1 VRIVPVGRWPHVISG
16 TGILLTLSLFAES
29 VVFLTT
35 SVMEYSAFVSGAVTS
50 LPFAVGVAYGGY
62 WLARS
67 ELPPDRYGQVGRW
80 WIAGIVGTVVLVLI
94 INIRI
99 QPVSA
104 LLIVGTVRWSAA
116 IGGGVGLLVGILQAM
131 AVMWGMEAERARRRR
146 RETERER
153 ESLEAF
159 AEILSHEL
167 QNPLHVA
174 QGHLELLREER
185 DSPHIDTIAEAQRR
199 MSEVVEDTLKLAH
212 VNDAIDDTDPVE
224 LSAVAGVAWEAVEPT
239 DATLEVTETRTLRAD
254 RDRLRDLLCELFRN
268 SVEHGSTGSRSDPH
282 GNSVEHGSTGSRTK
296 SDDATEH
303 VGSAVTVEIGVL
315 EDGTGFYVADDGPG
329 IPESDRE
336 KVFTP
341 GYAGPGEN
349 IGLGL
354 GFVRRIAESHG
365 WDVAVTESETG
376 GARFEF
382 RNIELRE

>member
-35 SVMEYSAFVSGAVTS
+35 SMMEYSAFVSGAVTS

-80 WIAGIVGTVVLVLI
+80 WIAGIVGTVILVLV

-159 AEILSHEL
+159 AEVLSHEL

-212 VNDAIDDTDPVE
+212 VNDAINDTDPVE
-224 LSAVAGVAWEAVEPT
+224 LSAVAGVAWDAVEPT
-239 DATLEVTETRTLRAD
+239 DATLEVTGTRTLRAD
-254 RDRLRDLLCELFRN
+254 RDCLRDLLCELFRN
-268 SVEHGSTGSRSDPH
+268 SVEHGSTGSR
-282 GNSVEHGSTGSRTK
+282 TQ

-303 VGSAVTVEIGVL
+303 AGSAVTVEIGVL

-382 RNIELRE
+382 RGIELRE

>member
-1 VRIVPVGRWPHVISG
+1 VRIVPVGRWPQVISG
-16 TGILLTLSLFAES
+16 TGILLTLSLLGES

-35 SVMEYSAFVSGAVTS
+35 SVMEYSAVVSGAVTS

-80 WIAGIVGTVVLVLI
+80 WLTGIVGTVILVSV
-94 INIRI
+94 INIRM
-99 QPVSA
+99 QPVSVF
-104 LLIVGTVRWSAA
+104 LIVGTIRWSAA
-116 IGGGVGLLVGILQAM
+116 IGGAVGFLTGVFKAM

-159 AEILSHEL
+159 AEILAHEL

-185 DSPHIDTIAEAQRR
+185 DGPHIDTIADAQRR
-199 MSEVVEDTLKLAH
+199 MSDVIKDTLKLAH
-212 VNDAIDDTDPVE
+212 VTDTIDDTDPVE
-224 LSAVAGVAWEAVEPT
+224 LSAVAGVAWDAVDPA
-239 DATLEVTETRTLRAD
+239 DATLEVTDTRTLRAD
-254 RDRLRDLLCELFRN
+254 RDCLRDLLEELFRN
-268 SVEHGSTGSRSDPH
+268 AVEHGSTSPRSD
-282 GNSVEHGSTGSRTK
+282 GYGDAVEHAGP
-296 SDDATEH
+296 DI
-303 VGSAVTVEIGVL
+303 TVEIGTL
-315 EDGTGFYVADDGPG
+315 EDGGFYVADDGPG

-336 KVFTP
+336 KVFKP
-341 GYAGPGEN
+341 GYAGPAEN

-365 WDVAVTESETG
+365 WDVAVTGAETG

-382 RNIELRE
+382 RSIELRE